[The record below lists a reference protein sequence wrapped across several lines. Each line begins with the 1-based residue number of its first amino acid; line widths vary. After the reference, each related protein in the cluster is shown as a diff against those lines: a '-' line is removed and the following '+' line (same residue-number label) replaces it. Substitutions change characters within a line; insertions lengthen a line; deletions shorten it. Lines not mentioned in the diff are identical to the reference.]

1 MARLSG
7 LPSEHHHEGPG
18 DAPRRRRGRPSKSS
32 QSVQS
37 SQEDATLTTGKRAAS
52 PLASQTKR
60 TKRVQTIVEEA
71 EEDDDDDGDDGASQL
86 EAEFRQSVTRIQH
99 TDAIPTQ
106 VQSSPIVRRTRR
118 FSEPVVTA
126 QDDQDD
132 DDFLAGPSTQPL
144 AGLTPHLDRL
154 GAARGKFASRR
165 RERMSMPAQLHI
177 ERVDDADLNGHRFQY
192 APLTAVLDGRTRRRL
207 RRSHLSQEVNDIED
221 DRKRGKKQLLELRRE
236 LKKRDDKIKDLEF
249 RLEASRMGN
258 IQMSDADHDD
268 LAQQLEDARKELD
281 ELRNTDA
288 YMGTSDRDLSRG
300 LDSSAEPF
308 EYEDDEEDELML
320 VHPKDLHLSQ
330 DLEMEDAPNGRFA
343 SRVLEL
349 SQQVTLEQLPTL
361 SQLHVDTLHDDDAV
375 PDTIS
380 DQAVE
385 RYEREIQ
392 QLTVRVAESVGA
404 LRVITIELQ
413 NLGFLD
419 KGSDTREVLVAMRNG
434 FGDLRAAVEKFF
446 PNETEGITNEQL
458 LHKIPKLF
466 SGIFYELREKTEL
479 AATSQHTEVLLRRQY
494 EGVLDLLGEA
504 EERKAELDKKVYMLD
519 KSNEEKQRTIVD
531 LEERVQT
538 LTDLTEDQEA
548 ELRQKDLQNDTLA
561 EQVDNKDTDLE
572 RLREALDTYRTDLD
586 KLTRTTAEVET
597 EYQERIARMEGEHA
611 DIVADL
617 EAQLGAEREG
627 RETAEDEAAQKTD
640 FIEELRGRVDQM
652 EADFGA
658 IDTTLADLREK
669 LALETAARATAETE
683 RDEQVDL
690 VYQHT
695 NTIENLTETIADL
708 TEQLEA
714 AKANIIAE
722 REQRETTEAALD
734 EANSQIEG
742 LEDRVHQ
749 LGVQANELRSKL
761 FQIQQE
767 KEQEIADLTAAAQE
781 REEELTEQLATE
793 QELREG
799 AQQAIADLEK
809 QLAALRETLA
819 ASEAD
824 LAKMTEARDQLE
836 EDREIQV
843 NNINNDLVESEAK
856 RAALESSTSSEI
868 TSLEAQITDLTNENA
883 RKQAEV
889 QRLAER
895 LVEAEQNYEQESTT
909 LNANIESLERDLA
922 EAQADNEAYRRENE
936 SLSDR
941 VGREAVELL
950 NITNSH
956 ADETGALKVVIAT
969 QQDTISELQ
978 NQAATRTT
986 EHETILSDKDLQIEE
1001 LQVLVDDR
1009 AEKLVQVEAAR
1020 LDVVKE
1026 FAKFEQ
1032 DTRETIDRMTL
1043 QQRVLQEQNEAL
1055 AEDLKNRGASAV
1067 AAVRAMKIQGLE
1079 VKTKGVDLHRVATGK
1094 VGKISEKVKVGKKS
1108 KGIKKVAKRQWDSGF
1123 GVDES
1128 VEEEIDGAEVGEA
1141 A

>member
-18 DAPRRRRGRPSKSS
+18 DAPRRRRGRPSKGS
-32 QSVQS
+32 QSTQS
-37 SQEDATLTTGKRAAS
+37 TQEETTSTTTGKRAAS
-52 PLASQTKR
+52 PLASQSQTKR
-60 TKRVQTIVEEA
+60 TKRVQTII
-71 EEDDDDDGDDGASQL
+71 EEDDDDDGSSQL
-86 EAEFRQSVTRIQH
+86 EAEFMQSVTRVQH
-99 TDAIPTQ
+99 TETIPTE

-126 QDDQDD
+126 QGEDEDD
-132 DDFLAGPSTQPL
+132 DILAGPSTQPL

-177 ERVDDADLNGHRFQY
+177 ERVDDADFTGHRFQY

-221 DRKRGKKQLLELRRE
+221 DKKRGKRQLLELRRE
-236 LKKRDDKIKDLEF
+236 LKMRDDRIKDLEF

-288 YMGTSDRDLSRG
+288 YMGTSNSDLSRG
-300 LDSSAEPF
+300 LDGSAEFF
-308 EYEDDEEDELML
+308 EFDDDEEDDLML
-320 VHPKDLHLSQ
+320 VDPEDLHTSQ
-330 DLEMEDAPNGRFA
+330 DLEMEYQANGKYA

-349 SQQVTLEQLPTL
+349 SQEVTLEHLPSI
-361 SQLHVDTLHDDDAV
+361 SQLRVDTLDDDDGMVV
-375 PDTIS
+375 PDTIT
-380 DQAVE
+380 DRAVE

-392 QLTVRVAESVGA
+392 KLTEEMAQSVGA
-404 LRVITIELQ
+404 LRVITIEIQ
-413 NLGFLD
+413 NLGFL
-419 KGSDTREVLVAMRNG
+419 KQGSNTADILTAMRNS
-434 FGDLRAAVEKFF
+434 FGELRAAVEKFF

-479 AATSQHTEVLLRRQY
+479 VASSQHTEVLLRRQY

-504 EERKAELDKKVYMLD
+504 EERKAELDKKVYTLD
-519 KSNEEKQRTIVD
+519 KGNEEKSRTIID

-548 ELRQKDLQNDTLA
+548 ELRQKDLQNDTLV
-561 EQVDNKDTDLE
+561 EQIDEKDTDLE
-572 RLREALDTYRTDLD
+572 RLREALETYRTDLD
-586 KLTRTTAEVET
+586 KLTLTTTEAET
-597 EYQERIARMEGEHA
+597 EYQERIARMEVEHA
-611 DIVADL
+611 DIVGEL
-617 EAQLGAEREG
+617 QAQLGAETEG
-627 RETAEDEAAQKTD
+627 REAAEDEAAQKTEY
-640 FIEELRGRVDQM
+640 IEELERRVDQM
-652 EADFGA
+652 EADFTSLDA
-658 IDTTLADLREK
+658 TMAELREK
-669 LALETAARATAETE
+669 LALESAARSTAETE

-695 NTIENLTETIADL
+695 NTIENLTETITDL

-722 REQRETTEAALD
+722 REQRETTEASLD
-734 EANSQIEG
+734 EANNKIEE
-742 LEDRVHQ
+742 LEDKVHQ
-749 LGVQANELRSKL
+749 LGLQANELRSKL

-767 KEQEIADLTAAAQE
+767 KEQEIEDLTAAAQE
-781 REEELTEQLATE
+781 RENELTEQLATE

-799 AQQAIADLEK
+799 AQQAIADIEK
-809 QLAALRETLA
+809 QLTTLQQTLV

-843 NNINNDLVESEAK
+843 NNLNNELLESEAK

-868 TSLEAQITDLTNENA
+868 TSLQAQITDLTNENA
-883 RKQAEV
+883 RKQAEI

-895 LVEAEQNYEQESTT
+895 LIEAEQAYEGERAT
-909 LNANIESLERDLA
+909 LNANIEDLERNLA
-922 EAQADNEAYRRENE
+922 EAQADNEAYRKENE

-950 NITNSH
+950 SITESH

-969 QQDTISELQ
+969 QQDTIAELQ
-978 NQAATRTT
+978 NQSATRIA
-986 EHETILSDKDLQIEE
+986 EHETILLDKDTQIEE
-1001 LQVLVDDR
+1001 LHLLVDDR
-1009 AEKLVQVEAAR
+1009 AEKLAQVEAAR
-1020 LDVVKE
+1020 LDVVQE

-1043 QQRVLQEQNEAL
+1043 QQRALQEQNEAL

-1094 VGKISEKVKVGKKS
+1094 VGKITEKVKVGKKS
-1108 KGIKKVAKRQWDSGF
+1108 KGVRKVAKRQWDSGF
-1123 GVDES
+1123 GVDEN
-1128 VEEEIDGAEVGEA
+1128 VEEDGEGLEVGEA

>member
-32 QSVQS
+32 QSA
-37 SQEDATLTTGKRAAS
+37 QEETTTVTTVTTGKRAAS
-52 PLASQTKR
+52 PLASQSQTKR
-60 TKRVQTIVEEA
+60 TKRVQTIVEE
-71 EEDDDDDGDDGASQL
+71 EDDDDDGSSQL
-86 EAEFRQSVTRIQH
+86 EAEFRQSVTRTQH
-99 TDAIPTQ
+99 PVDAIPTE

-126 QDDQDD
+126 QDEEDD
-132 DDFLAGPSTQPL
+132 DDMLAGPSTQPL

-165 RERMSMPAQLHI
+165 RERMSMPAQLHV
-177 ERVDDADLNGHRFQY
+177 ERIDDADFNGHRFQY

-236 LKKRDDKIKDLEF
+236 LKKRDDKIQDLEF
-249 RLEASRMGN
+249 RLEASRLGN

-268 LAQQLEDARKELD
+268 LAQQLEDARRELD
-281 ELRNTDA
+281 ELRNSEA
-288 YMGTSDRDLSRG
+288 YMGSSDRDLSRE
-300 LDSSAEPF
+300 LDGSAEPF
-308 EYEDDEEDELML
+308 EHDDDDDELML
-320 VHPKDLHLSQ
+320 VDPEDLHVSQ
-330 DLEMEDAPNGRFA
+330 DLEMEYTPNGRYA

-349 SQQVTLEQLPTL
+349 SQEVTLEHLPSI
-361 SQLHVDTLHDDDAV
+361 SQLRVDTLEDDDDVDV
-375 PDTIS
+375 PHTIP

-392 QLTVRVAESVGA
+392 RLTQEMAESVGA
-404 LRVITIELQ
+404 LRVITIEIQ
-413 NLGFLD
+413 NLGYLKRGASSTD
-419 KGSDTREVLVAMRNG
+419 VLTALRNG
-434 FGDLRAAVEKFF
+434 FADLRAAVEKFF
-446 PNETEGITNEQL
+446 PNETQGITNEQL
-458 LHKIPKLF
+458 LRKIPKLF
-466 SGIFYELREKTEL
+466 SGIFYELKEKTDL
-479 AATSQHTEVLLRRQY
+479 AASSQQNEVLLRRQY

-504 EERKAELDKKVYMLD
+504 EERKAELDKKVYTLD

-548 ELRQKDLQNDTLA
+548 ELRQKDLQNDTLV
-561 EQVDNKDTDLE
+561 EQFDEKDSDLE
-572 RLREALDTYRTDLD
+572 RLREALDAYRTDLD
-586 KLTRTTAEVET
+586 KLTKTTAEVET
-597 EYQERIARMEGEHA
+597 EYQDRIARMEGEHA

-617 EAQLGAEREG
+617 QAQLGVEQEG
-627 RETAEDEAAQKTD
+627 REAAEDEAAQKTD
-640 FIEELRGRVDQM
+640 FIEELQGRVDQM
-652 EADFGA
+652 EADFGS
-658 IDTTLADLREK
+658 IDATLADLREK

-683 RDEQVDL
+683 RDEQVSL

-714 AKANIIAE
+714 AKANITTE

-734 EANSQIEG
+734 EANDKIEE
-742 LEDRVHQ
+742 LNDKAHQ
-749 LGVQANELRSKL
+749 LGIQTNELRSKL

-781 REEELTEQLATE
+781 RENELTEQLNTE

-799 AQQAIADLEK
+799 AQQAIAALEQ
-809 QLAALRETLA
+809 QLAVLQETLA

-843 NNINNDLVESEAK
+843 NNLNNELTESEAK

-868 TSLEAQITDLTNENA
+868 TSLQAQITDLTNEHA
-883 RKQAEV
+883 RKQAEI

-895 LVEAEQNYEQESTT
+895 LIEAEQTYEEEKATF
-909 LNANIESLERDLA
+909 NANIETLERDLV
-922 EAQADNEAYRRENE
+922 EAQADNEAYRKENE

-941 VGREAVELL
+941 VGREAIELL

-978 NQAATRTT
+978 NQNANLATK
-986 EHETILSDKDLQIEE
+986 HNTILSDKDAQIEE
-1001 LQVLVDDR
+1001 LHLLADDR

-1026 FAKFEQ
+1026 FAKYEQ

-1055 AEDLKNRGASAV
+1055 AEDLKKRGADAV

-1094 VGKISEKVKVGKKS
+1094 VGKITEKVKVGKKS
-1108 KGIKKVAKRQWDSGF
+1108 KGVRKVAKRQWDSGF
-1123 GVDES
+1123 GVDEN
-1128 VEEEIDGAEVGEA
+1128 VEEEIDSAEVGEA